1 MKIANSDIMLK
12 SESYA
17 AQSLQRSETMNYWK
31 SEVPNAEGEI
41 NDIVEIS
48 KDALNA
54 CKDLAPCKKSDN
66 EEVLFE
72 MSEQDKNK
80 LILLEAFMEKVTGKK
95 MKFMYFEKAVVRK
108 LDTKQISAPGNIDIS
123 NGRVGWGFEYSYH
136 EMYTEQESMSFSAK
150 GVVNTEDG
158 QQIKLDLELNLSRMF
173 VEENNLQI
181 KAGDALT
188 DPIVINFDG
197 PAASLTQEKYV
208 FDIDS
213 DGKDDE
219 ISFVSQGSG
228 LLALDLNG
236 DGVINNGTELF
247 GPNTQDGFSE
257 LAAYDFD
264 ENGWIDENDAIYD
277 KLRIWTKD
285 ENGNDQL
292 FALGQ
297 KDVGAIYLGNIDT
310 DYSYKDADNNLLGR
324 MRASSIYL
332 ADSGNVGTVHQIDLA
347 K

>member
-1 MKIANSDIMLK
+1 
-12 SESYA
+12 
-17 AQSLQRSETMNYWK
+17 MNYWK
-31 SEVPNAEGEI
+31 SEVPNSDNQI

-48 KDALNA
+48 KDALQA
-54 CKDLAPCKKSDN
+54 CKDLVPCKKSDN
-66 EEVLFE
+66 EDVLFQ

-80 LILLEAFMEKVTGKK
+80 IILLEAFMEKVTGRK
-95 MKFMYFEKAVVRK
+95 MKFMFFEKATVKK
-108 LDTKQISAPGNIDIS
+108 LDSKQIMAPGNIDIS

-136 EMYTEQESMSFSAK
+136 ETYSEEEKMSFSAK

-158 QQIKLDLELNLSRMF
+158 QQIKLNLELNMSRRF
-173 VEENNLQI
+173 VEENHLQI
-181 KAGDALT
+181 KAGDALI
-188 DPIVINFDG
+188 DPIVVNFDG
-197 PAASLTQEKYV
+197 AAASLTQEKYV
-208 FDIDS
+208 FDLDA
-213 DGKDDE
+213 DDADDE

-228 LLALDLNG
+228 LLALDLNE
-236 DGVINNGTELF
+236 DGVINNGRELF

-257 LAAYDFD
+257 LAEYDLD
-264 ENGWIDENDAIYD
+264 QNGWIDENDAVYD

-297 KDVGAIYLGNIDT
+297 KGVGAIYLGNIET
-310 DYSYKDADNNLLGR
+310 DFSYKDADNNLLGR

-332 ADSGNVGTVHQIDLA
+332 SESGNVGTVHQIDLA